1 MIKILLLCG
10 DNNRAKSYAS
20 ILKKSSKYSVTGLLY
35 GITKDVNK
43 LTSKIIIDTD
53 TKDYLDSINV
63 NVPSLDK
70 DIESLFIDN
79 NWQYIIT
86 KEREVNSEEI
96 RTKIK
101 NIDCDYV
108 VFAGYGGQILSKEHF
123 LQGKKYIHCHPGWLP
138 LERGSTTLYYSLLN
152 ERDLSVTSF
161 FMTEKIDEGNMLL
174 RESYKAPKKLINI
187 DVWVDNA
194 LRADTLFKS
203 IELLSEKFIGF
214 SRKEEEEDQE
224 YYVIHPL
231 LKHIAILGL
240 TESK

>member
-20 ILKKSSKYSVTGLLY
+20 ILKKSPKYIVTGLLY
-35 GITKDVNK
+35 GMTKDDNK
-43 LTSKIIIDTD
+43 LTSKISIDTD

-70 DIESLFIDN
+70 DIESLFKDN
-79 NWQYIIT
+79 NWRYIIT

-152 ERDLSVTSF
+152 ERNLSVTSF

-187 DVWVDNA
+187 DVWIDNA

-203 IELLSEKFIGF
+203 IESLNEKFIGF
-214 SRKEEEEDQE
+214 SKKEEEEDQE

-231 LKHIAILGL
+231 PKHLALLGL
-240 TESK
+240 SK

>member
-1 MIKILLLCG
+1 MIEILLLCG

-20 ILKKSSKYSVTGLLY
+20 ILNSSTKFSVTGLLY
-35 GITKDVNK
+35 GVAEDVNM
-43 LTSKIIIDTD
+43 LTTKVNIDTD
-53 TKDYLDSINV
+53 TIDYLNHLNV

-70 DIESLFIDN
+70 DIESIFIDN
-79 NWQYIIT
+79 NWQYT
-86 KEREVNSEEI
+86 KTNEREVNSEEI
-96 RTKIK
+96 IAKIG
-101 NIDCDYV
+101 NIECDYV

-123 LQGKKYIHCHPGWLP
+123 FQGKKYIHCHPGWLP

-194 LRADTLFKS
+194 LRADTLLKS

-214 SRKEEEEDQE
+214 SRKEEEDDQE

-231 LKHIAILGL
+231 LKHLALLGL
-240 TESK
+240 SKQ

>member
-20 ILKKSSKYSVTGLLY
+20 ILKKSSKYSVIGLLY
-35 GITKDVNK
+35 GIRKDVNI
-43 LTSKIIIDTD
+43 LTSKINIDSN
-53 TKDYLDSINV
+53 TKDYLDFINV
-63 NVPSLDK
+63 NIPSLDK
-70 DIESLFIDN
+70 DIETLFINN
-79 NWQYIIT
+79 NWQYTIT
-86 KEREVNSEEI
+86 KEREVNGEEI
-96 RTKIK
+96 KKKIK

-108 VFAGYGGQILSKEHF
+108 VFAGYGGQILSKDHF
-123 LQGKKYIHCHPGWLP
+123 FQGKKYIHCHPGWLP

-174 RESYKAPKKLINI
+174 RESYKPPKKIVNI

-194 LRADTLFKS
+194 LRADTLLKS
-203 IELLSEKFIGF
+203 IDLLRQKFYGF
-214 SRKEEEEDQE
+214 SRKEEEDDQE

-231 LKHIAILGL
+231 LKHISILGL
-240 TESK
+240 SEK

>member
-20 ILKKSSKYSVTGLLY
+20 ILKKSTKCIVTGVLY
-35 GITKDVNK
+35 GMKKDVNR
-43 LTSKIIIDTD
+43 LSAKINIDSD

-63 NVPSLDK
+63 NLPSLDK
-70 DIESLFIDN
+70 DIESIFIDN
-79 NWQYIIT
+79 NWQYIVT
-86 KEREVNSEEI
+86 EEREVNKEEI
-96 RTKIK
+96 ITEIK
-101 NIDCDYV
+101 ERDCDYV

-152 ERDLSVTSF
+152 DRDLSVTSF

-174 RESYKAPKKLINI
+174 RESYKAPEKLVNI

-194 LRADTLFKS
+194 LRADTLLKS
-203 IELLSEKFIGF
+203 IELLNKKYKGF
-214 SRKEEEEDQE
+214 SRKEKEDDQE

-231 LKHIAILGL
+231 LKHISILKL
-240 TESK
+240 K

>member
-20 ILKKSSKYSVTGLLY
+20 ILKKSPKYSVTGLLY

-43 LTSKIIIDTD
+43 LTSKINIDTD

-79 NWQYIIT
+79 NWQYTIT
-86 KEREVNSEEI
+86 KEREVNGEEI
-96 RTKIK
+96 ITKIK

-123 LQGKKYIHCHPGWLP
+123 FKGKKYIHCHPGWLP
-138 LERGSTTLYYSLLN
+138 TERGSTTLYYSLLN

-174 RESYKAPKKLINI
+174 RESYKAPEKLINI
-187 DVWVDNA
+187 DVWIDNA
-194 LRADTLFKS
+194 LRADTLLKS

-231 LKHIAILGL
+231 LKHIALL
-240 TESK
+240 SLDER